1 MPRQSPITK
10 TINQVTREYAK
21 EQKQA
26 KVQQEK
32 LKREKEKE
40 AKRLQ
45 KEIEIKMKEN
55 SINIAKQ
62 ITEKSRNQREEIL
75 SLLKNINSHKETIN
89 WEILKEQSNYDRQL
103 ELKKL
108 PIKPLEENY
117 KIKLKLID
125 YIIPNRVSNLENK
138 SKNQYEEALNKWE
151 VEYKNIEKENN
162 KKVSIWEDGKKAFEN
177 RKYIKNNNIDKL
189 KKEYEEVKKEG
200 VEFYITKILSKR
212 KYPSYYKITCEIEYM
227 PLNKILIVEC
237 DLPQKEKIP
246 NLKERRYEVTKKCYK
261 DILLKETDINK
272 VYEES
277 LYQLCLRLNYDI
289 YMSDISNNIEGIVFN
304 GYLTELNKSNGLE
317 ERNCIL
323 SLQTSVETFM
333 ECNLSK
339 VDPKS
344 CFKRMKG
351 RAGTQLSDLV
361 AVAPICNISNYDKRF
376 IKSHEIGD
384 KIKGYNLAS
393 MHWEDFEHLIRELF
407 EKEYAKDNV
416 EVHVT
421 QGIKDGG
428 VDGVIIDLDPIKGGK
443 IIIQAK
449 RYTNIVGISAVRELA
464 TVVSDEGAMKGILVT
479 TSDFG
484 RDSYEYVKDKPLTL
498 LNGENLLHMLKK
510 HGYEARIDLNEA
522 KLEIKEQSKYNFSS
536 KNKTNIK

>member
-1 MPRQSPITK
+1 MGRQSPITK
-10 TINQVTREYAK
+10 TINQVAREYAK

-26 KVQQEK
+26 KAQEEK

-45 KEIEIKMKEN
+45 KENEIKIKEK

-62 ITEKSRNQREEIL
+62 ITQKSQNQREEIL
-75 SLLKNINSHKETIN
+75 SLLKNINSNKETIN
-89 WEILKEQSNYDRQL
+89 WELLKDHSNYNRPL
-103 ELKKL
+103 ELSKL
-108 PIKPLEENY
+108 PIKPLEEDY
-117 KIKLKLID
+117 KIKIKLLD
-125 YIIPNRVSNLENK
+125 YLIPNRISKLENQG
-138 SKNQYEEALNKWE
+138 KNKYKEALNKWE

-162 KKVSIWEDGKKAFEN
+162 QKASIWEESRKSFEN
-177 RKYIKNNNIDKL
+177 KKSIKNNNIDKL
-189 KKEYEEVKKEG
+189 KKEYEQGKKEG

-212 KYPSYYKITCEIEYM
+212 KYPSYHKITCEIEYI
-227 PLNKILIVEC
+227 PLNKILIIEF
-237 DLPQKEKIP
+237 DLPKKEKIP
-246 NLKERRYEVTKKCYK
+246 NLKERRYEVTKKDYK

-272 VYEES
+272 IYEES

-289 YMSDISNNIEGIVFN
+289 YMSDIANNIEGIVFN
-304 GYLTELNKSNGLE
+304 GYLTELNRSNGLE
-317 ERNCIL
+317 ETNCIL
-323 SLQTSVETFM
+323 SLQTSLETFM
-333 ECNLSK
+333 ECNLTK
-339 VDPKS
+339 VDPKL

-351 RAGTQLSDLV
+351 RAGTKLSDLV
-361 AVAPICNISNYDKRF
+361 AVAPICNISKYDKRF

-393 MHWEDFEHLIRELF
+393 MHWEEFEHLIRELF

-428 VDGVIIDLDPIKGGK
+428 VDGVIIDSDPIKGGK
-443 IIIQAK
+443 IILQAK
-449 RYTNIVGISAVRELA
+449 RYTNIVGISAIRELA

-479 TSDFG
+479 TADFG
-484 RDSYEYVKDKPLTL
+484 RDSYEYIKDKPLTL
-498 LNGENLLHMLKK
+498 INGENLLYMLKK
-510 HGYEARIDLNEA
+510 HGYEARIDLSEA
-522 KLEIKEQSKYNFSS
+522 KLEIKEQSKDNIFS